1 MDGEGENV
9 GVLCR
14 VGEGIRWM
22 VGGGRG
28 GGATGGDE
36 DGPLNGKRE
45 VGGGRRR

>member
-22 VGGGRG
+22 VGGGRRW
-28 GGATGGDE
+28 ATGGDE
-36 DGPLNGKRE
+36 DGSLNGKRE
-45 VGGGRRR
+45 VGGRRRR

>member
-22 VGGGRG
+22 VGGGRRW
-28 GGATGGDE
+28 ATGRDE
-36 DGPLNGKRE
+36 DGSLNGK
-45 VGGGRRR
+45 